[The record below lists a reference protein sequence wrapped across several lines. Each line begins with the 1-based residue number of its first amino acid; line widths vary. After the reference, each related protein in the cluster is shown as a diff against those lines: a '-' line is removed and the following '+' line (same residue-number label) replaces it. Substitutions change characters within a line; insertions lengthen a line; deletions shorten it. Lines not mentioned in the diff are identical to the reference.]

1 MNINSIKDI
10 VYSITT
16 KSREHQ
22 EVNFEFIYNNYSE
35 NETQIKDDVILNR
48 GLTYKDK
55 FIRIEF
61 ENSVRDEGTNY
72 VYNEF
77 KENVLFSLENKDL
90 YFLERELFNRLDN
103 LTPGRMSLITDI
115 KQGEFNK
122 FTKLYNAEI
131 GMLDEI
137 EFRNYDNSSMI
148 SLKTD
153 PDVLE
158 AINNKTFPE
167 TFNYNNMLYYNSLVS
182 NEKIEDER
190 KNDTRSIEKFKSGE
204 LFPNL
209 NHISESINV
218 GSAQEYA
225 DSNNVFCGIYVE
237 KFEVLKSIP
246 DLKSIDDL
254 KFLCSRFYTAG
265 KSSKANDLV
274 IANIEDEAIN
284 YGKTYRYV
292 CYNTYLYT
300 TVNPL
305 DRFVLRHYLL
315 CTHPYISND
324 IVCKENR
331 NPPEPV
337 GLTASFSKKENSL
350 TLEWSEPNDYEGDIK
365 GYQIFRRDSIEKPYV
380 LIKQIEGHQKND
392 FYEFKENVLKENIE
406 KIPGKINRHFV
417 DEKFDKNKMSI
428 YTVRSIDAHG
438 MTSNYGNQIGIY
450 YDMLRDET
458 LVSLMG
464 YSGANVSYPNETLLN
479 KSFFHENNVDLVDNL
494 PMVKKPKKISLYV
507 TPDYANVSSDGR
519 SQEVMGEEYQFTFIN
534 LNDFIY
540 KTDKFSIVNFG

>member
-1 MNINSIKDI
+1 M
-10 VYSITT
+10 
-16 KSREHQ
+16 
-22 EVNFEFIYNNYSE
+22 
-35 NETQIKDDVILNR
+35 
-48 GLTYKDK
+48 
-55 FIRIEF
+55 
-61 ENSVRDEGTNY
+61 
-72 VYNEF
+72 
-77 KENVLFSLENKDL
+77 FSLENKDL

-292 CYNTYLYT
+292 CL
-300 TVNPL
+300 L
-305 DRFVLRHYLL
+305 SLRFR
-315 CTHPYISND
+315 
-324 IVCKENR
+324 
-331 NPPEPV
+331 
-337 GLTASFSKKENSL
+337 
-350 TLEWSEPNDYEGDIK
+350 
-365 GYQIFRRDSIEKPYV
+365 
-380 LIKQIEGHQKND
+380 
-392 FYEFKENVLKENIE
+392 
-406 KIPGKINRHFV
+406 
-417 DEKFDKNKMSI
+417 
-428 YTVRSIDAHG
+428 
-438 MTSNYGNQIGIY
+438 
-450 YDMLRDET
+450 
-458 LVSLMG
+458 
-464 YSGANVSYPNETLLN
+464 
-479 KSFFHENNVDLVDNL
+479 
-494 PMVKKPKKISLYV
+494 
-507 TPDYANVSSDGR
+507 
-519 SQEVMGEEYQFTFIN
+519 
-534 LNDFIY
+534 
-540 KTDKFSIVNFG
+540 